1 MAKYQCVQFGVCP
14 RADNGECFEVN
25 SDFRCGRSPED
36 PDCQSKLE
44 DVQKAGSNG
53 LALKVGIPLVLL
65 AVVGTGLFFV
75 LNSEENPNS
84 PSPEQKPTAEE
95 LLQEVWPWLKS
106 R

>member
-1 MAKYQCVQFGVCP
+1 MAKNQCVQFGVCP
-14 RADNGECFEVN
+14 RANSGECFEVN
-25 SDFRCGRSPED
+25 SDFKCGRNPED
-36 PDCQSKLE
+36 PDCQNKLE
-44 DVQKAGSNG
+44 EVQTAGGKG

-65 AVVGTGLFFV
+65 VVIGAGLFFV
-75 LNSEENPNS
+75 LKSDENPSS